1 MTVQDMINFGA
12 GILLSFALSY
22 ITPISVWYYGLDA
35 KFRGLVMLGFSAIAT
50 LGIFGVS
57 CLALFNWVPCTQESA
72 MNLVRTFLTIVAGSL
87 GTYLTAPTSPTK
99 LRLDAEK
106 LSKQLSPKTQ

>member
-12 GILLSFALSY
+12 GILLSLLLSY
-22 ITPISVWYYGLDA
+22 VTPVSVWYYSLDS
-35 KFRGLVMLGFSAIAT
+35 KFRGLVMLGLSALAT

-57 CLALFNWVPCTQESA
+57 CIALFNWVPCTQESA
-72 MNLVRTFLTIVAGSL
+72 MNLVRTFLTIVVASL
-87 GTYLTAPTSPTK
+87 GTYMTTPTSPTK

-106 LSKQLSPKTQ
+106 AALT